1 MAGLKDRVTGTLRR
15 QRARRPWLD
24 HLIRAYKKYKDA
36 NGDHVAAAITYFS
49 FLALFPL
56 LLLGASVAGFVLAN
70 NEDLQERLQ
79 KVISDNVPGSLG
91 ETMSH
96 AVESVI
102 ENRGSIGVIAL
113 LGVAYAGLGWVANL
127 RSGVQIVWAGEVE
140 KEGFLKAKLADLL
153 ILVGLGLGIVL
164 SIALTSGGTAATHAV
179 VDALSLDGVPGMG
192 TLVAAVGILLALAA
206 DTLLFMW
213 MFTRLPGR
221 PIHYRTVLRGAIF
234 AAVGYE
240 ILKVVGT
247 TYIANV
253 TSNPT
258 YGPLAGVIGLL
269 VWINLVSRFLL
280 LSAAWTAT
288 GPQPVLPGEITAP
301 EEGFAVA
308 VDERPRSGIVGPAPI
323 GAADGTRE
331 TPTPAAVAGA
341 LVGTG
346 ALLGAGATAARTR
359 YLRRRNNGTR

>member
-15 QRARRPWLD
+15 QRDKRPWLD
-24 HLIRAYKKYKDA
+24 HLIRAYNQYKGA
-36 NGDHVAAAITYFS
+36 NGNHVAAGITYFS

-56 LLLGASVAGFVLAN
+56 ILLSASVAGFVLAN
-70 NEDLQERLQ
+70 NAELQARLQ
-79 KVISDNVPGSLG
+79 KGIGENVPGSLG
-91 ETMSH
+91 DTISE
-96 AVESVI
+96 AVQSVI
-102 ENRGSIGVIAL
+102 EHRGSIGIVAL
-113 LGVAYAGLGWVANL
+113 LGVAYAGLGWIANL
-127 RSGVQIVWAGEVE
+127 RTGVQIVWGGEVE
-140 KEGFLKAKLADLL
+140 KGNFVKAKLADLL
-153 ILVGLGLGIVL
+153 VLIGLGLGIVL
-164 SIALTSGGTAATHAV
+164 SLVLTSGGTAATNAV
-179 VDALSLDGVPGMG
+179 VEALSLDGVPGMG

-221 PIHYRTVLRGAIF
+221 PIRYQTVLRGAIF

-247 TYIANV
+247 TYIAKV

-269 VWINLVSRFLL
+269 VWIDLVSRFLL

-288 GPQPVLPGEITAP
+288 GPQPVLPGEIDAP
-301 EEGFAVA
+301 QEGFAVP
-308 VDERPRSGIVGPAPI
+308 VDERPRRGVVGPAPE
-323 GAADGTRE
+323 GADARE
-331 TPTPAAVAGA
+331 APNPAAVAGA

-346 ALLGAGATAARTR
+346 ALLGAGATAAGSR
-359 YLRRRNNGTR
+359 YLRRRNTG